1 MAGGDKRLISW
12 RDFDNVDDRML
23 VSQPSCNERIELLSC
38 LEEFVKYDR

>member
-1 MAGGDKRLISW
+1 MAGGDKRRLISL

-38 LEEFVKYDR
+38 LEVFVKYD